1 MMAIADWFDD
11 ATPSDEV
18 LPGIVARSRLMR
30 QVADITRRVARSSAS
45 VLLVGETGTGK
56 ELVARA
62 LHTLS
67 PRKTGPFI
75 RVNCGALS
83 EGLLESEL
91 FGHVKGAFTGA
102 IANRT
107 GRFEAAHTGSIFLD
121 EISSTSLQLQVKLLR
136 VLQEGEFERVGD
148 TQTIH
153 VDVRVIAATNEDLE
167 QLIREGRFREDLY
180 YRLNVVQ
187 IDLPPLRDRRE
198 DIPLLARYFL
208 QQFCSDFERQTIR
221 ISRAAM
227 EVLVAYDWPGNVR
240 ELQNAIAR
248 AVVLAQ
254 GKEIT
259 PEDLPARVRGEQ
271 PQRLGRRSGPGEELA
286 ELARELASAV
296 VETAGPLAND
306 LYDRAV
312 RLVERELLR
321 QVMRE
326 CGGTQTRAAE
336 RLGIN
341 RNTLYRKLRELGLVE
356 SDPSAA

>member
-1 MMAIADWFDD
+1 MASADWFDEVEQ
-11 ATPSDEV
+11 TDEV
-18 LPGIVARSRLMR
+18 LPGVIARSRSMR
-30 QVADITRRVARSSAS
+30 QVAEITRCVARSSAS

-62 LHTLS
+62 IHTLS
-67 PRKTGPFI
+67 PRRTGPFI

-148 TQTIH
+148 TQTIR
-153 VDVRVIAATNEDLE
+153 VDVRVVAATNHDLE

-187 IDLPPLRDRRE
+187 IDLPPLRERRE
-198 DIPLLARYFL
+198 DIPLLARYFVR
-208 QQFCSDFERQTIR
+208 QFCADYDRPPLR
-221 ISRAAM
+221 IGRATM
-227 EVLVAYDWPGNVR
+227 EVLLAYDWPGNVR

-271 PQRLGRRSGPGEELA
+271 AFRIGRRPAHEQELTQ
-286 ELARELASAV
+286 LARDLASLV
-296 VETAGPLAND
+296 IETAGPLAGD
-306 LYDRAV
+306 LYERAIEV
-312 RLVERELLR
+312 VERELIR

-326 CGGTQTRAAE
+326 CGGTQTKAAE

-341 RNTLYRKLRELGLVE
+341 RNTLYRKLRDLGLLE
-356 SDPSAA
+356 SNDPSAA

>member
-1 MMAIADWFDD
+1 MASVDWFDEVER
-11 ATPSDEV
+11 SDEV

-30 QVADITRRVARSSAS
+30 QVAEITRCVARSSAS

-62 LHTLS
+62 IHSLS
-67 PRKTGPFI
+67 PRRTGPFI

-148 TQTIH
+148 TQTIR
-153 VDVRVIAATNEDLE
+153 VDVRIVAATNDDLE

-187 IDLPPLRDRRE
+187 IDLPPLRERRE

-208 QQFCSDFERQTIR
+208 RQFCVDYDRPPLR
-221 ISRAAM
+221 IGRAAL
-227 EVLVAYDWPGNVR
+227 EVLLAYDWPGNVR

-259 PEDLPARVRGEQ
+259 PDDLPPRVRGEQ
-271 PQRLGRRSGPGEELA
+271 PARIGRRPAHEQELTQ
-286 ELARELASAV
+286 LARDLAGMV
-296 VETAGPLAND
+296 IETAGPLARD
-306 LYDRAV
+306 LYERAV
-312 RLVERELLR
+312 ELVERELIR

-326 CGGTQTRAAE
+326 CGGTQTKAAE

-341 RNTLYRKLRELGLVE
+341 RNTLYRKLRELGLLE
-356 SDPSAA
+356 SNDPNAA